1 MKVINYFEYNSIVVL
16 SLFFLS
22 FLALTLNNLTRGKM
36 NKLFFS
42 SYRSS
47 ILNPLTYLR
56 LFTHVLGHQNRNHFT
71 NNFLYILLIG
81 PMLEEKY
88 GSIDLLKMILLTAFI
103 TGIINS
109 ITSKNRILGSSGIV
123 FMMIILSSLVNLTTN
138 KIPITLLLICL
149 FYIVNEIIDGI
160 KKKDN
165 ISHLG
170 HIVGAICGFIFGFY
184 IF

>member
-1 MKVINYFEYNSIVVL
+1 MKLINYFEYNSIVVL

-22 FLALTLNNLTRGKM
+22 FLSLIINHLTKGKA

-47 ILNPLTYLR
+47 IFNPLTYIR
-56 LFTHVLGHQNRNHFT
+56 LFTHILGHQNRNHFT
-71 NNFLYILLIG
+71 SNYVYILLIG

-88 GSIDLLKMILLTAFI
+88 GSINLLKMILITAFI
-103 TGIINS
+103 IGIINS

-138 KIPITLLLICL
+138 KIPLTLLLICL
-149 FYIVNEIIDGI
+149 FYIINEIIDAL
-160 KKKDN
+160 KKNDN
-165 ISHLG
+165 LSHLG
-170 HIVGAICGFIFGFY
+170 HIIGAVCGFIFGFY